1 MCSRSRDFRE
11 NHWRVKIYCIV
22 MGVLQKRK
30 NEGVILF
37 VVLNR
42 DLRCFAIVHFRRG
55 ENLAINGRCVFI
67 LYTAKRETSAV
78 VFCCMIWLDS
88 LWVYVT
94 SKFFTQSALLTL
106 NEPIINGSRHL
117 FYWMQ
122 EPETCDKR
130 NFSRSRK
137 TTSVCFQLFAGRCLF
152 KSYMV
157 FVFRLAS

>member
-30 NEGVILF
+30 NEGVILS

-94 SKFFTQSALLTL
+94 SKFFTS
-106 NEPIINGSRHL
+106 
-117 FYWMQ
+117 
-122 EPETCDKR
+122 ETDLGIFSIEWRNQKR
-130 NFSRSRK
+130 VTRE
-137 TTSVCFQLFAGRCLF
+137 TSGDLGKQR
-152 KSYMV
+152 V
-157 FVFRLAS
+157 FVLNCSQGAACSTLIWCLCFAWLPKV